1 MLIEYSSRASG
12 LVHRPRSGRSGSK
25 CWAIAVCQT
34 GHSLQPRRPWP
45 INLTPAVGSALQ
57 PNVLVSSSH
66 RKSMQP
72 LPTTWSDEARRQQAT
87 ARAEVFGY
95 ACNRCSRCC
104 YRMLIQVNPY
114 EIGRLAQLMGVSTSA
129 FVARWTK
136 GGAGLHLGHKESGAC
151 VFLGPQGCEV
161 HSDRP
166 LACRLYPLGRHV
178 EPDGTERWS
187 HLTAHPKTAGVYSTS
202 GTIADYI
209 AGQGAEPFMRA
220 TDEYAIW
227 YRAAA
232 QSLGEV
238 AAPGES

>member
-1 MLIEYSSRASG
+1 
-12 LVHRPRSGRSGSK
+12 
-25 CWAIAVCQT
+25 
-34 GHSLQPRRPWP
+34 
-45 INLTPAVGSALQ
+45 
-57 PNVLVSSSH
+57 
-66 RKSMQP
+66 MQP

-187 HLTAHPKTAGVYSTS
+187 HLTAHPKTAGVYSKS

-227 YRAAA
+227 YRAAHQLLEEA
-232 QSLGEV
+232 
-238 AAPGES
+238 AAPDESASEVEDLDLLDMDSVIADHAAMSGEDAPVDIEARKELHLIILARKLEESREAPDD